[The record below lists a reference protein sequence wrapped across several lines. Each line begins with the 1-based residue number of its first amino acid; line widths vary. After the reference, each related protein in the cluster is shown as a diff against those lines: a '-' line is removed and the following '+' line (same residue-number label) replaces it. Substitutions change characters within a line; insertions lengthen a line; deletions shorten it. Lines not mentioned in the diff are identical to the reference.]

1 VARCLGKSWIIPG
14 RRKRRT
20 LRRAGFCFHDEG
32 VATAF
37 PASRL
42 SRRGLGEGGSD
53 ALGVVSRRGDGDG
66 ISGLAP
72 VTPRAKEEAT
82 RWVLFSRRGD
92 GTAFPASRLSR
103 RGLGGGGTDS
113 TSGFGHLLPKWRSV
127 SQIPNS
133 RPPTHP
139 QFRYRASFFSL
150 TSKLNH
156 WSRALI
162 HFLVAAPP
170 GRGHSA
176 D

>member
-1 VARCLGKSWIIPG
+1 MDRGSMPRQVLDHS
-14 RRKRRT
+14 
-20 LRRAGFCFHDEG
+20 RASQ
-32 VATAF
+32 ATPPPTRWVLF
-37 PASRL
+37 
-42 SRRGLGEGGSD
+42 
-53 ALGVVSRRGDGDG
+53 SRRGDGDG

-72 VTPRAKEEAT
+72 VSPRAKEEAT
-82 RWVLFSRRGD
+82 HWGCFRTRGWRRHFRPRACLAEGE
-92 GTAFPASRLSR
+92 
-103 RGLGGGGTDS
+103 GGSDS

>member
-20 LRRAGFCFHDEG
+20 LRRAGCCFHDEG

-42 SRRGLGEGGSD
+42 SRRGRRRKRRTGCCFTTRGWRRHFRPRTCHAEGEGGSD
-53 ALGVVSRRGDGDG
+53 ALG
-66 ISGLAP
+66 
-72 VTPRAKEEAT
+72 
-82 RWVLFSRRGD
+82 LFQDEGMA
-92 GTAFPASRLSR
+92 TAFPASRLSR
-103 RGLGGGGTDS
+103 RGLGEGGSDS